1 MSCNMMWLLAQ
12 VFPGLHLTSFAFV
25 GSGVSVGGE
34 AAWPSQNR
42 ALYAASVWMN
52 GVIETVRWHLRYLQ
66 YSLHVFNLPV
76 GLMPTK
82 LKSQQHSY
90 MVLTMD
96 SRSVLSHAYTRRA
109 TRSRLY
115 DGLQT
120 FVWRGFAFCI
130 WRGLSQNGWG
140 GRVSALFLIVWTAI
154 HLLLF
159 CHKW

>member
-25 GSGVSVGGE
+25 GLGVSVGGE

-90 MVLTMD
+90 IVLTMD

-109 TRSRLY
+109 TRSRLH
-115 DGLQT
+115 DGLQK
-120 FVWRGFAFCI
+120 FVWRGVCI
-130 WRGLSQNGWG
+130 PYLARPVAQWLRRKG
-140 GRVSALFLIVWTAI
+140 VSLVSDSSLPFICCCSA
-154 HLLLF
+154 
-159 CHKW
+159 HKW